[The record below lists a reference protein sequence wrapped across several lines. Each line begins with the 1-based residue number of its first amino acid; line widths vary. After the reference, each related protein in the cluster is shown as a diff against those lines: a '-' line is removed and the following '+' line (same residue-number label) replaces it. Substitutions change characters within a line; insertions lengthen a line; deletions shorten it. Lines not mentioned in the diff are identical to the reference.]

1 MDKKKI
7 IGWIGLGKMGIPMS
21 GNLMKAG
28 YPLIVYDILQD
39 RVDQLGSG
47 STPFAKSPEEVGNEA
62 DVVFSMISDDN
73 ALKDIT
79 MGSKGV
85 FESME
90 PGAIFVDM
98 STVSPLVSRL
108 VAERGETKKIKYL
121 RAPVSGS
128 TLFAQE
134 GILTILCSGPKD
146 AYNACF
152 DLFEIMGKKIF
163 YLGNTEEAR
172 YLKLLLNM
180 MVAITSAM
188 TAEALTFGE
197 LGGIEWKQM
206 IDVINNSAVAAPQ
219 LGFKA
224 QMLKDR
230 DFTPA
235 FSVAQMAKDL
245 DLALKTGSDLNA
257 PLPITSLVRQFLG
270 MMMAQGRRDIDFF
283 ALVSLLE
290 EMGGIKTHK
299 EDS

>member
-1 MDKKKI
+1 MDKNKI

-21 GNLMKAG
+21 MNLIKAG
-28 YPLIVYDILQD
+28 YALVVYDMVQD
-39 RVDQLGSG
+39 SVNALASRSAR
-47 STPFAKSPEEVGNEA
+47 SAHSPEGVAKES

-79 MGSKGV
+79 LGAKGV
-85 FESME
+85 FRGMK
-90 PGAIFVDM
+90 PGTIFVDM
-98 STVSPLVSRL
+98 STVSPSISRE
-108 VAERGETKKIKYL
+108 VAEKGKNKHVKYL

-146 AYNACF
+146 AYDACI
-152 DLFEIMGKKIF
+152 DLFNVMGKKVF
-163 YLGNTEEAR
+163 YIGKSEEAR

-180 MVAITSAM
+180 MVATTSAM

-197 LGGIEWKQM
+197 LGGIRWDQM

-219 LGFKA
+219 IGFKA

-245 DLALKTGSDLNA
+245 DIALNTGGDLNA
-257 PLPITSLVRQFLG
+257 PMPITSLVRQFLG
-270 MMMAQGRRDIDFF
+270 MMMAQGRGDNDFF

-290 EMGGIKTHK
+290 ELGGFKEHK
-299 EDS
+299 EG